1 MITMV
6 RCSGA
11 LALCVALIS
20 TAWGGSVPT
29 PAKRPAAAPAQ
40 GQAHA
45 QAQASCNRA
54 QFRIVIDVGHT
65 ADSPGAVSARGVNEY
80 DFNKRLATR
89 IDHKLRD
96 MGFSRAILLVTSGS
110 SRRGL
115 ASRVARANESKADLF
130 LSIHHDSVPDRMEQ
144 TWEFEGKKQHYNDQ
158 YPGHSIFVSLDNP
171 NYQSSLLFATIV
183 GKELKARGM
192 HYTPHYTDA
201 IMGSRRRLLVDPE
214 AGVYRYDQL
223 IVLRQTHMPAVLLEA
238 GSIINRNEEL
248 LLAGSGRQAVIAAA
262 VGTAVDRYCQL
273 RPPAQKE
280 DAVARG
286 PQRGRPTAEPVQVS
300 GTPTDDQ

>member
-11 LALCVALIS
+11 LALCVALAS

-29 PAKRPAAAPAQ
+29 PAKRPAAAPAST
-40 GQAHA
+40 
-45 QAQASCNRA
+45 QAQGHASCDRG
-54 QFRIVIDVGHT
+54 QFRIVVDVGHT
-65 ADSPGAVSARGVNEY
+65 AASPGAVSARGVNEY

-89 IDHKLRD
+89 VAHKLRD
-96 MGFSRAILLVTSGS
+96 MGFGRTILLVTDGP

-115 ASRVARANESKADLF
+115 ASRVARANESRADLF

-192 HYTPHYTDA
+192 QYTPHYTDA
-201 IMGSRRRLLVDPE
+201 VMGSRRRLLVDPE

-223 IVLRQTHMPAVLLEA
+223 IVLRQTHVPAVLLEA

-248 LLAGSGRQAVIAAA
+248 LLAGSERQAVIAAA

-280 DAVARG
+280 DAVARA
-286 PQRGRPTAEPVQVS
+286 PQRGRPIAEPVQVS

>member
-11 LALCVALIS
+11 LALCVALAS

-29 PAKRPAAAPAQ
+29 PAKRPAAAPAST
-40 GQAHA
+40 
-45 QAQASCNRA
+45 QAQGHASCDRG
-54 QFRIVIDVGHT
+54 QFRIVVDVGHT
-65 ADSPGAVSARGVNEY
+65 AASPGAVSARGVNEY

-89 IDHKLRD
+89 VAHKLRD
-96 MGFSRAILLVTSGS
+96 MGFGRTILLVTDGP

-115 ASRVARANESKADLF
+115 ASRVARANESRADLF

-192 HYTPHYTDA
+192 QYTPHYTDA
-201 IMGSRRRLLVDPE
+201 VMGSRRRLLVDPE

-223 IVLRQTHMPAVLLEA
+223 IVLRQTHVPAVLLEA

-248 LLAGSGRQAVIAAA
+248 LLAGSERQAVIAAA

-280 DAVARG
+280 DAVARA
-286 PQRGRPTAEPVQVS
+286 PQRGRPMAEPVQVS
-300 GTPTDDQ
+300 GTPSDDQ

>member
-11 LALCVALIS
+11 LALCVALAS

-29 PAKRPAAAPAQ
+29 PAKRPAAAPAST
-40 GQAHA
+40 
-45 QAQASCNRA
+45 QAQGHASCDRG
-54 QFRIVIDVGHT
+54 QFRIVVDVGHT
-65 ADSPGAVSARGVNEY
+65 AASPGAVSARGVNEY

-89 IDHKLRD
+89 VAYKLRD
-96 MGFSRAILLVTSGS
+96 MGFGRTILLVTDGP

-115 ASRVARANESKADLF
+115 ASRVARANESRADLF

-223 IVLRQTHMPAVLLEA
+223 IVLRQTHVPAVLLEA

-248 LLAGSGRQAVIAAA
+248 LLAGSERQAVIAAA

-280 DAVARG
+280 DAVARA
-286 PQRGRPTAEPVQVS
+286 PQRGRPIAEPVQVS
-300 GTPTDDQ
+300 GTPSDDQ

>member
-11 LALCVALIS
+11 LALCVALAS

-29 PAKRPAAAPAQ
+29 PAKRPAAAPAST
-40 GQAHA
+40 
-45 QAQASCNRA
+45 QAQGHASCDRG
-54 QFRIVIDVGHT
+54 QFRIVVDVGHT
-65 ADSPGAVSARGVNEY
+65 AASPGAVSARGVNEY

-89 IDHKLRD
+89 VAHKLRD
-96 MGFSRAILLVTSGS
+96 MGFGRTILLVTDGP

-115 ASRVARANESKADLF
+115 ASRVARANESRADLF
-130 LSIHHDSVPDRMEQ
+130 LSIHHNSVPDRMEQ

-192 HYTPHYTDA
+192 QYTPHYTDA

-223 IVLRQTHMPAVLLEA
+223 IVLRQTHVPAVLLEA

-248 LLAGSGRQAVIAAA
+248 LLAGSERQAVIAAA

-280 DAVARG
+280 DAVARA
-286 PQRGRPTAEPVQVS
+286 PQRGRPIAEPVQVS
-300 GTPTDDQ
+300 GTPSDDQ

>member
-11 LALCVALIS
+11 LALCVALAS

-29 PAKRPAAAPAQ
+29 PAKRPAAAPAST
-40 GQAHA
+40 
-45 QAQASCNRA
+45 QAQGHASCDRG
-54 QFRIVIDVGHT
+54 QFRIVVDVGHT
-65 ADSPGAVSARGVNEY
+65 AASPGAVSARGVNEY

-89 IDHKLRD
+89 VAHKLRD
-96 MGFSRAILLVTSGS
+96 MGFGRTILLVTDGP

-115 ASRVARANESKADLF
+115 ASRVARANESRADLF

-192 HYTPHYTDA
+192 QYTPHYTDA
-201 IMGSRRRLLVDPE
+201 VMGSRRRLLVDPE

-223 IVLRQTHMPAVLLEA
+223 IVLRQTRVPAVLLEA

-248 LLAGSGRQAVIAAA
+248 LLAGSERQAAIAAA

-280 DAVARG
+280 DAVARA

-300 GTPTDDQ
+300 GTPSDDQ

>member
-1 MITMV
+1 MV

-11 LALCVALIS
+11 LALCVALAS

-29 PAKRPAAAPAQ
+29 PAKRPAAAPAST
-40 GQAHA
+40 
-45 QAQASCNRA
+45 QAQGHASCDRG
-54 QFRIVIDVGHT
+54 QFRIVVDVGHT
-65 ADSPGAVSARGVNEY
+65 AASPGAVSARGVNEY

-89 IDHKLRD
+89 VAHKLRD
-96 MGFSRAILLVTSGS
+96 MGFGRTILLVTDGP

-115 ASRVARANESKADLF
+115 ASRVARANESRADLF

-192 HYTPHYTDA
+192 QYTPHYTDA
-201 IMGSRRRLLVDPE
+201 VMGSRRRLLVDPE

-223 IVLRQTHMPAVLLEA
+223 IVLRQTHVPAVLLEA

-248 LLAGSGRQAVIAAA
+248 LLAGSERQAAIAAA

-280 DAVARG
+280 DAVARA
-286 PQRGRPTAEPVQVS
+286 PQRGRPIAEPVQVS
-300 GTPTDDQ
+300 GTPSDDQ

>member
-29 PAKRPAAAPAQ
+29 PAKRPAAAPAST
-40 GQAHA
+40 
-45 QAQASCNRA
+45 QAQGHASCDRG
-54 QFRIVIDVGHT
+54 QFRIVVDVGHT
-65 ADSPGAVSARGVNEY
+65 AASPGAVSARGVNEY

-89 IDHKLRD
+89 VAHKLRD
-96 MGFSRAILLVTSGS
+96 MGFGRTILLVTDGP

-115 ASRVARANESKADLF
+115 ASRVARANESRADLF

-192 HYTPHYTDA
+192 QYTPHYTDA
-201 IMGSRRRLLVDPE
+201 VMGSRRRLLVDPE

-223 IVLRQTHMPAVLLEA
+223 IVLRQTHVPAVLLEA

-248 LLAGSGRQAVIAAA
+248 LLAGSERQAAIAAA

-280 DAVARG
+280 DAVARA
-286 PQRGRPTAEPVQVS
+286 PQRGRPIAEPVQVS
-300 GTPTDDQ
+300 GTPSDDQ

>member
-11 LALCVALIS
+11 LALCVALAS

-29 PAKRPAAAPAQ
+29 PAKRPAAAPAST
-40 GQAHA
+40 
-45 QAQASCNRA
+45 QAQGHASCDRG
-54 QFRIVIDVGHT
+54 QFRIVVDVGHT
-65 ADSPGAVSARGVNEY
+65 AASPGAVSARGVNEY

-89 IDHKLRD
+89 VAHKLRD
-96 MGFSRAILLVTSGS
+96 MGFGRTILLVTDGP

-115 ASRVARANESKADLF
+115 ASRVARANESRADLF

-192 HYTPHYTDA
+192 QYTPHYTDA
-201 IMGSRRRLLVDPE
+201 VMGSRRRLLVDPE

-248 LLAGSGRQAVIAAA
+248 LLDGSERQAVIAAA

-273 RPPAQKE
+273 RPPAQTE
-280 DAVARG
+280 DAVARA

-300 GTPTDDQ
+300 GTPSD

>member
-1 MITMV
+1 MT
-6 RCSGA
+6 
-11 LALCVALIS
+11 
-20 TAWGGSVPT
+20 
-29 PAKRPAAAPAQ
+29 
-40 GQAHA
+40 
-45 QAQASCNRA
+45 
-54 QFRIVIDVGHT
+54 
-65 ADSPGAVSARGVNEY
+65 
-80 DFNKRLATR
+80 
-89 IDHKLRD
+89 HKLRD
-96 MGFSRAILLVTSGS
+96 MGFSRTILLVTDGP

-115 ASRVARANESKADLF
+115 ASRVARANESRADLF

-192 HYTPHYTDA
+192 QYTPHYTDA
-201 IMGSRRRLLVDPE
+201 VMGSRRRLLVDPE

-248 LLAGSGRQAVIAAA
+248 LLAGSERQAVIAAA

-280 DAVARG
+280 DAVARA

>member
-11 LALCVALIS
+11 LALCVALAS

-29 PAKRPAAAPAQ
+29 PAKRPAAAPAST
-40 GQAHA
+40 
-45 QAQASCNRA
+45 QAQGHASCDRG
-54 QFRIVIDVGHT
+54 QFRIVVDVGHT
-65 ADSPGAVSARGVNEY
+65 AASPGAVSARGVNEY

-89 IDHKLRD
+89 VAHKLRD
-96 MGFSRAILLVTSGS
+96 MGFGRTILLVTDGP

-115 ASRVARANESKADLF
+115 ASRVARANESRADLF
-130 LSIHHDSVPDRMEQ
+130 LSIHHNSVPDRMEQ

-192 HYTPHYTDA
+192 QYTPHYTDA
-201 IMGSRRRLLVDPE
+201 VMGSRRRLLVDPE

-223 IVLRQTHMPAVLLEA
+223 IVLRQTHVPAVLLEA

-248 LLAGSGRQAVIAAA
+248 LLAGSERQAVIAAA

-280 DAVARG
+280 DAVARA
-286 PQRGRPTAEPVQVS
+286 PQRGRPIAEPVQVS
-300 GTPTDDQ
+300 GTPSDDQ

>member
-11 LALCVALIS
+11 LALCVALAS

-29 PAKRPAAAPAQ
+29 PAKRPAAAPAST
-40 GQAHA
+40 
-45 QAQASCNRA
+45 QAQGHASCDRG
-54 QFRIVIDVGHT
+54 QFRIVVDVGHT
-65 ADSPGAVSARGVNEY
+65 AASPGAVSARGVNEY

-89 IDHKLRD
+89 VAHKLRD
-96 MGFSRAILLVTSGS
+96 MGFGRTILLVTDGP

-115 ASRVARANESKADLF
+115 ASRVARANESRADLF

-192 HYTPHYTDA
+192 QYTPHYTDA
-201 IMGSRRRLLVDPE
+201 VMGSRRRLLVDPE

-238 GSIINRNEEL
+238 GSIVNRSEEL
-248 LLAGSGRQAVIAAA
+248 ELQKPERLKLVAAA
-262 VGTAVDRYCQL
+262 VGEALDRYCQL
-273 RPPAQKE
+273 RPPVEQTQEKQAS
-280 DAVARG
+280 
-286 PQRGRPTAEPVQVS
+286 T
-300 GTPTDDQ
+300 TPTHTATRGSLSRRAAVR

>member
-11 LALCVALIS
+11 LALCVALAS

-29 PAKRPAAAPAQ
+29 QAKRPAAAPAST
-40 GQAHA
+40 
-45 QAQASCNRA
+45 QAQGHASCDRG
-54 QFRIVIDVGHT
+54 QFRIVVDVGHT
-65 ADSPGAVSARGVNEY
+65 AASPGAVSARGVNEY

-89 IDHKLRD
+89 VAHKLRD
-96 MGFSRAILLVTSGS
+96 MGFGRTILLVTDGP

-115 ASRVARANESKADLF
+115 ASRVARANESRADLF

-192 HYTPHYTDA
+192 QYTPHYTDA
-201 IMGSRRRLLVDPE
+201 VMGSRRRLLVDPE

-223 IVLRQTHMPAVLLEA
+223 IVLRQTHVPAVLLEA

-248 LLAGSGRQAVIAAA
+248 LLAGSERQAAIAAA

-280 DAVARG
+280 DAVARA

-300 GTPTDDQ
+300 GTPSDDQ

>member
-11 LALCVALIS
+11 LALCVALAS

-29 PAKRPAAAPAQ
+29 PAKRPAAAPAST
-40 GQAHA
+40 
-45 QAQASCNRA
+45 QAQGHASCDRG
-54 QFRIVIDVGHT
+54 QFRIVVDVGHT
-65 ADSPGAVSARGVNEY
+65 AASPGAVSARGVNEY

-89 IDHKLRD
+89 VAHKLRD
-96 MGFSRAILLVTSGS
+96 MGFGRTILLVTDGP

-115 ASRVARANESKADLF
+115 ASRVARANESRADLF

-192 HYTPHYTDA
+192 QYTPHYTDA
-201 IMGSRRRLLVDPE
+201 VMGSRRRLLVDPE

-248 LLAGSGRQAVIAAA
+248 LLAGSERQAAIAAA

-280 DAVARG
+280 DAVARA

-300 GTPTDDQ
+300 GTPSDDQ

>member
-11 LALCVALIS
+11 LALCVALAS

-29 PAKRPAAAPAQ
+29 PAKRPAAAPAST
-40 GQAHA
+40 
-45 QAQASCNRA
+45 QAQGHASCDRG
-54 QFRIVIDVGHT
+54 QFRIVVDVGHT
-65 ADSPGAVSARGVNEY
+65 AASPGAVSARGVNEY

-89 IDHKLRD
+89 VAHKLRF
-96 MGFSRAILLVTSGS
+96 GRTILLVTDGP

-115 ASRVARANESKADLF
+115 ASRVARANESRADLF

-192 HYTPHYTDA
+192 QYTPHYTDA
-201 IMGSRRRLLVDPE
+201 VMGSRRRLLVDPE

-223 IVLRQTHMPAVLLEA
+223 IVLRQTHVPAVLLEA

-248 LLAGSGRQAVIAAA
+248 LLAGSERQAVIAAA

-280 DAVARG
+280 DAVARA
-286 PQRGRPTAEPVQVS
+286 PQRGRPIAEPVQVS
-300 GTPTDDQ
+300 GTPSDDQ

>member
-11 LALCVALIS
+11 LALCVALAS

-29 PAKRPAAAPAQ
+29 PAKRPAAAPAST
-40 GQAHA
+40 
-45 QAQASCNRA
+45 QAQGHASCDRG
-54 QFRIVIDVGHT
+54 QFRIVVDVGHT
-65 ADSPGAVSARGVNEY
+65 AASPGAVSARGVNEY

-89 IDHKLRD
+89 VAHKLRD
-96 MGFSRAILLVTSGS
+96 MGFGRTILLVTDGP

-115 ASRVARANESKADLF
+115 ASRVARANESRADLF

-192 HYTPHYTDA
+192 QYTPHYTDA
-201 IMGSRRRLLVDPE
+201 VMGSRRRLLVDPE

-223 IVLRQTHMPAVLLEA
+223 IVLRQTHVPAVLLEA

-248 LLAGSGRQAVIAAA
+248 LLAGSERQAAIAAA

-280 DAVARG
+280 DAVARA
-286 PQRGRPTAEPVQVS
+286 PQRGRPIAEPVQVS
-300 GTPTDDQ
+300 GTPSDDQ

>member
-11 LALCVALIS
+11 LALCVALAS

-29 PAKRPAAAPAQ
+29 PAKRPAAAPAST
-40 GQAHA
+40 
-45 QAQASCNRA
+45 QAQGHASCDRG
-54 QFRIVIDVGHT
+54 QFRIVVDVGHT
-65 ADSPGAVSARGVNEY
+65 AASPGAVSARGVNEY

-89 IDHKLRD
+89 VAHKLRD
-96 MGFSRAILLVTSGS
+96 MGFGRTILLVTDGP

-115 ASRVARANESKADLF
+115 ASRVARANESRADLF

-192 HYTPHYTDA
+192 QYTPHYTDA
-201 IMGSRRRLLVDPE
+201 VMGSRRRLLVDPE

-223 IVLRQTHMPAVLLEA
+223 IVLRQTHVPAVLLEA

-248 LLAGSGRQAVIAAA
+248 LLAGSERQAVIAAA

-280 DAVARG
+280 DAVARA
-286 PQRGRPTAEPVQVS
+286 PQRGRPIAEPVQVS
-300 GTPTDDQ
+300 GTPSDDQ

>member
-11 LALCVALIS
+11 LALCVALAS

-29 PAKRPAAAPAQ
+29 PAKRPAAAPAST
-40 GQAHA
+40 
-45 QAQASCNRA
+45 QAQGHASCDRG
-54 QFRIVIDVGHT
+54 QFRIVVDVGHT
-65 ADSPGAVSARGVNEY
+65 AASPGAVSARGVNEY

-89 IDHKLRD
+89 VAHKLRD
-96 MGFSRAILLVTSGS
+96 MGFGRTILLVTDGP

-115 ASRVARANESKADLF
+115 ASRVARANESRADLF

-192 HYTPHYTDA
+192 QYTPHYTDA
-201 IMGSRRRLLVDPE
+201 VMGSRRRLLVDPE

-223 IVLRQTHMPAVLLEA
+223 IVLRQTHVPAVLLEA

-248 LLAGSGRQAVIAAA
+248 LLAGSERQAVIAAA

-280 DAVARG
+280 DAVARA
-286 PQRGRPTAEPVQVS
+286 PQRGRPIADPVQVS
-300 GTPTDDQ
+300 GTPSDDQ

>member
-11 LALCVALIS
+11 LALCVALAS

-29 PAKRPAAAPAQ
+29 PAKRPAAAPAST
-40 GQAHA
+40 
-45 QAQASCNRA
+45 QAQGHASCDRG
-54 QFRIVIDVGHT
+54 QFRIVVDVGHT
-65 ADSPGAVSARGVNEY
+65 AASPGAVSARGVNEY

-89 IDHKLRD
+89 VAHKLRD
-96 MGFSRAILLVTSGS
+96 MGFGRTILLVTDGP

-115 ASRVARANESKADLF
+115 ASRVARANESRADLF

-192 HYTPHYTDA
+192 QYTPHYTDA
-201 IMGSRRRLLVDPE
+201 VMGSRRRLLVDPE

-223 IVLRQTHMPAVLLEA
+223 IVLRQTHVPAVLLEA
-238 GSIINRNEEL
+238 GSII
-248 LLAGSGRQAVIAAA
+248 
-262 VGTAVDRYCQL
+262 
-273 RPPAQKE
+273 
-280 DAVARG
+280 
-286 PQRGRPTAEPVQVS
+286 
-300 GTPTDDQ
+300 

>member
-1 MITMV
+1 MV
-6 RCSGA
+6 
-11 LALCVALIS
+11 
-20 TAWGGSVPT
+20 
-29 PAKRPAAAPAQ
+29 
-40 GQAHA
+40 
-45 QAQASCNRA
+45 
-54 QFRIVIDVGHT
+54 DVGHT
-65 ADSPGAVSARGVNEY
+65 AASPGAVSARGVNEY

-89 IDHKLRD
+89 VAHKLRD
-96 MGFSRAILLVTSGS
+96 MGFGRTILLVTDGP

-115 ASRVARANESKADLF
+115 ASRVARANESRADLF

-192 HYTPHYTDA
+192 QYTPHYTDA
-201 IMGSRRRLLVDPE
+201 VMGSRRRLLVDPE

-223 IVLRQTHMPAVLLEA
+223 IVLRQTHVPAVLLEA

-248 LLAGSGRQAVIAAA
+248 LLAGSERQAVIAAA

-280 DAVARG
+280 DAVARA
-286 PQRGRPTAEPVQVS
+286 PQRGRPIAEPVQVS
-300 GTPTDDQ
+300 GTPSDDQ